1 MEHTHWTWSETT
13 TSQKKVKNR
22 ELLSKPEFYPKVLLM
37 LIQKRFPGPFWQ
49 TEHPPKSTRRS
60 PKMAIG
66 LQQLGVM
73 VLNAVVY
80 GVDIHT

>member
-1 MEHTHWTWSETT
+1 MEHTHWTWSEIT

-22 ELLSKPEFYPKVLLM
+22 ELLSKPEFYPKVSLM

-49 TEHPPKSTRRS
+49 TPKSTRRS

>member
-1 MEHTHWTWSETT
+1 
-13 TSQKKVKNR
+13 
-22 ELLSKPEFYPKVLLM
+22 M